1 MALKEI
7 VHQQM
12 LFDQILLGILTLAF
26 TAWAGVVWSGLKRVG
41 DKFDLLRTEL
51 SGKTDDLRRDMMEHL
66 LETEGRLTRLE
77 AIVESALTKKQGKTT
92 EVREKLDNSA
102 TIEGDSTIA

>member
-12 LFDQILLGILTLAF
+12 LFDQILLGILTIAF
-26 TAWAGVVWSGLKRVG
+26 TAWAGVVWTGLKSIGV
-41 DKFDLLRTEL
+41 KFDQLRTEL
-51 SGKTDDLRRDMMEHL
+51 SSKTDDLRKDMMEHL

-77 AIVESALTKKQGKTT
+77 AIVESALAEKRGESA

-102 TIEGDSTIA
+102 TMD